1 MIRIVFYLIGI
12 ISANVVTATFPPF
25 PFGPFLVPFGTFFI
39 GFTFV
44 LRDLVQN
51 KFGRNKTYLVILT
64 ALVLSAIIS
73 HMLGD
78 TLWVV
83 FASALSFIVSES
95 MDTEIYTRLNKPMHT
110 RIFISG
116 LFGGTFDST
125 IFVIIGLSPLTMGA
139 ITWQQVPLAILG
151 QIIVK
156 SVLQGLGAIV
166 VYFINKKRGL
176 DVWQNENV

>member
-1 MIRIVFYLIGI
+1 MIRIIMYLLGI
-12 ISANVVTATFPPF
+12 TTANVVTATFAPF

-51 KFGRNKTYLVILT
+51 KYGRNKTYFVIMT
-64 ALVLSAIIS
+64 ALILSAVVS
-73 HMLGD
+73 HLLGD

-110 RIFISG
+110 RILLSG
-116 LFGGTFDST
+116 LVGGTFDSS
-125 IFVIIGLSPLTMGA
+125 IFVIVGLSPMGMGA
-139 ITWQQVPLAILG
+139 ITWEQVPLAIAG

-156 SVLQGLGAIV
+156 SVLQSIGALI
-166 VYFINKKRGL
+166 VYFINKHRGEL
-176 DVWQNENV
+176 HEAN

>member
-1 MIRIVFYLIGI
+1 MIRILLYLLGI
-12 ISANVVTATFPPF
+12 TTANVVTATFQPF

-51 KFGRNKTYLVILT
+51 KYGRNKTYIVILC
-64 ALVLSAIIS
+64 ALLLSAALS
-73 HMLGD
+73 NLLGV

-95 MDTEIYTRLNKPMHT
+95 LDTEIYTRLNKPMHT
-110 RIFISG
+110 RIFLSG
-116 LFGGTFDST
+116 LVGGTFDSS
-125 IFVIIGLSPLTMGA
+125 IFVIVGLSPLGMGA
-139 ITWQQVPLAILG
+139 ITWSQVPLAIMG

-156 SVLQGLGAIV
+156 TVLQGLGAIV
-166 VYFINKKRGL
+166 VYFINKDKGAL
-176 DVWQNENV
+176 VNDN